1 MGLLKEGKLDEGCL
15 LIHNN
20 VCIQGKIIR
29 RGDVFSPLHHLLTWS
44 YRCATVAKLGL
55 VPEKAD

>member
-20 VCIQGKIIR
+20 VCIQEKTFR
-29 RGDVFSPLHHLLTWS
+29 RGDEFSPLHHLLT
-44 YRCATVAKLGL
+44 
-55 VPEKAD
+55 